1 MYYGILKLKKI
12 KNRLRF
18 RKVVQ
23 DTFLAPESRLNKCP
37 KWSNNFETRPRS
49 GSMDVL
55 SIPENTQVGDTVYL
69 LLAMDPE
76 QEPIYYF
83 IRKAESEVENDPD
96 EPADDII
103 FRVNVIKMGFSWI
116 GEVFNSEFF
125 IFFFRFLN
133 LIF

>member
-1 MYYGILKLKKI
+1 
-12 KNRLRF
+12 
-18 RKVVQ
+18 
-23 DTFLAPESRLNKCP
+23 
-37 KWSNNFETRPRS
+37 
-49 GSMDVL
+49 MDVL
-55 SIPENTQVGDTVYL
+55 SIPENTQVGDKVYL

-116 GEVFNSEFF
+116 GEVFNSEFLRF
-125 IFFFRFLN
+125 FSFFFFRFLN
-133 LIF
+133 L